1 MHRVPG
7 GGSLRW
13 HHPGLPRG
21 RDGRAPGAAASRS
34 GRAPR
39 GDGAA
44 PPRPPPAALCSLP
57 SPPQPLPDPLGHQ
70 GVQVFP
76 CGQLAQEFPV
86 GFAEDPIGVPAGGH
100 GPSAPIPE
108 ARPAALGRRR
118 PSSPHP
124 PCPAPRSTAAP
135 LLPAPPHPA
144 GGAHP
149 GSGSSTPPR
158 LRAGQVGRH
167 YDYFRASRGPL
178 GVFPFPPP
186 PPRPYPP
193 PLCHLFPG
201 G

>member
-76 CGQLAQEFPV
+76 GGQLAQEFPV

-135 LLPAPPHPA
+135 LLPAPPPRPEVPTPGPA
-144 GGAHP
+144 PPPLP
-149 GSGSSTPPR
+149 GSALARWVGITIIFAPP
-158 LRAGQVGRH
+158 A
-167 YDYFRASRGPL
+167 APW
-178 GVFPFPPP
+178 VFSHSPPP